1 MSWRDF
7 VIPVAAAAC
16 VGYGLYYAYGTGYRN
31 GETAADARHDK
42 AAVAELRAILKTNA
56 EQTDQANQA
65 SAELRG
71 LIASIDRRDSRT
83 SKELHDALQKT
94 AADRA
99 GCRFDDD
106 SLRLLDAARERAAA
120 AAALGLRRT
129 APAAA
134 GAER

>member
-1 MSWRDF
+1 MSLRDF
-7 VIPVAAAAC
+7 VIPMVAAACA
-16 VGYGLYYAYGTGYRN
+16 GYGLYSAYNSGYSN

-42 AAVAELRAILKTNA
+42 ATVAELRAVLKTNA
-56 EQTDQANQA
+56 EQTDQANRA
-65 SAELRG
+65 SADLRAV
-71 LIASIDRRDSRT
+71 IATLDRRDSRT

-120 AAALGLRRT
+120 ATSLGLRRT

-134 GAER
+134 EAER